1 MGFWT
6 VACLSLSS
14 DPTCSGT
21 QEATDHGQN
30 TLQEE
35 DYEGKQKGILKEY
48 VEIIENIQCNAV

>member
-6 VACLSLSS
+6 VACLSLAS

-21 QEATDHGQN
+21 QEATDRGQN

-35 DYEGKQKGILKEY
+35 DYEGK
-48 VEIIENIQCNAV
+48 